1 MSKTE
6 LKDEVSALAQSLGA
20 NLCGVADLGARKDF
34 IAETYGEKWA
44 AYPRAVSLAVFF
56 PREVVLEQLD
66 GPTRSYSYFYAA
78 INRQLDTIGLAVSN
92 LLQTKGCR
100 AYPVPTS
107 DYRLAGEAKG
117 LHERLAAGES
127 PEPFHTERV
136 GMFSHRLA
144 AVLAGLGWVGKNCS
158 LITPQAGP
166 RLRLTTV
173 LTNAPLPPGKPIE
186 NRCGSC
192 TRCRD
197 ICPPRALKGVA
208 FREEDPVDVRLDRE
222 RCNAYLDRVASVFG
236 RHTCARCLAVC
247 PWGRK

>member
-1 MSKTE
+1 MPQTK
-6 LKDEVSALAQSLGA
+6 LRDEVFTLAQSLGA
-20 NLCGVADLGARKDF
+20 NLCGVADLSARRDF
-34 IAETYGEKWA
+34 IVKTYGETWA
-44 AYPRAVSLAVFF
+44 AYPRAVSLAMFF

-66 GPTRSYSYFYAA
+66 GPTRSYSYYYAA
-78 INRQLDTIGLAVSN
+78 INRQLDAIELAVSN
-92 LLQTKGCR
+92 LLQERGYR

-107 DYRLAGEAKG
+107 DYRLAGDAKG
-117 LHERLAAGES
+117 LHEHLKAGEE

-158 LITPQAGP
+158 LITPQVGP

-173 LTNAPLPPGKPIE
+173 LTDAPLPAGKPVE

-192 TRCRD
+192 ERCRD
-197 ICPPRALKGVA
+197 ICPPGALKGVA
-208 FREEDPVDVRLDRE
+208 FREEDPLDMRLDRE
-222 RCNAYLDRVASVFG
+222 KCDAYLDRVASVFG
-236 RHTCARCLAVC
+236 QHTCARCLAVC